1 MYVYIYIYICM
12 YRYMYMYAYAG
23 FCYRVSLNGQ
33 GSRLQPWML
42 WPSTPRNDFSHSL
55 RHSPASLCPWLAMWE
70 LFPSGSCTCLGFRAF
85 GLGFTL
91 WLQQNRLVLQR
102 VLKKLLFI
110 KIAWEPQ
117 QYYQGSASSLAP
129 STSFLASRAISL
141 NSCHLKDLNTCDEG
155 R

>member
-1 MYVYIYIYICM
+1 MYVYIYIYM

-70 LFPSGSCTCLGFRAF
+70 LFPSGSCTCLGFRAV
-85 GLGFTL
+85 GLGFTPWASAEPFSSPKVPKEVAIHKDCL
-91 WLQQNRLVLQR
+91 GAATVLPRFSFFIGSINQ
-102 VLKKLLFI
+102 LLGFH
-110 KIAWEPQ
+110 ENE
-117 QYYQGSASSLAP
+117 SSECNIP
-129 STSFLASRAISL
+129 
-141 NSCHLKDLNTCDEG
+141 K
-155 R
+155 